1 MTDEQTNPATPGPDP
16 AVRELLAR
24 TAAITEILSLLL
36 AEYAERSP
44 FPIETLREISNR
56 LSAKLDADRSPDRQH
71 LGDIERELDHIIATA
86 RAILE

>member
-1 MTDEQTNPATPGPDP
+1 MTNDQSDP
-16 AVRELLAR
+16 SVRLLLAR
-24 TAAITEILSLLL
+24 TAAITEILALLL

-56 LSAKLDADRSPDRQH
+56 LSAKLDAETSPDRQH
-71 LGDIERELDHIIATA
+71 LGDIERELDYIIAAA